1 MKINGILFLILLF
14 VISNFVQAGV
24 YKHVDKDGNITYSNV
39 HSNDAKAVDLPSLTV
54 VPAIQTEAF
63 NSIIERRKE
72 STSIKR
78 QRNDIENQIAD
89 EESRLSDLKNEYKD
103 GTPDR
108 IGSERNN
115 YQRYLDRVERLKGE
129 IAVREINLSN
139 LQRNLQDLPSPT
151 N

>member
-14 VISNFVQAGV
+14 VISNFVHAGV
-24 YKHVDKDGNITYSNV
+24 YKHEDKDGNITYSNV
-39 HSNDAKAVDLPSLTV
+39 RSNDAKAVDLPSLTV

-89 EESRLSDLKNEYKD
+89 EENHLAALKDEYKN

-108 IGSERNN
+108 LGSERN

-129 IAVREINLSN
+129 IATRESNLSI
-139 LQRNLQDLPSPT
+139 LQQSLKDLPNP
-151 N
+151 NN